1 MSIDPEDSPLEEAL
15 RSDLPGDEA
24 AARMRRRLLAAGIA
38 VGNGMAATTA
48 AAGTTP
54 GLLAGAAAKVG
65 ALSWG
70 VKVGFA
76 AALAIPTVGL
86 LAERS
91 QPPSAVVA
99 PVKAAAAPASPAAAA
114 SAATAAS
121 PAAATAVVD
130 DSPAPSEAAALP
142 NRGNASAE
150 LEAKP
155 RPAEPAL
162 GTARP
167 SQLAFDG
174 GDVPLASK
182 AASTLAEETRILD
195 AAFAE
200 LAAGNKQRAAELVLE
215 HETRFPKGLLGRE
228 RNRAKAR
235 LHEVS
240 RGE

>member
-1 MSIDPEDSPLEEAL
+1 MSIDSEDSPMEDAL
-15 RSDLPGDEA
+15 RSDLPSDQT

-86 LAERS
+86 LAERV
-91 QPPSAVVA
+91 QQPSAAVA
-99 PVKAAAAPASPAAAA
+99 PSKAPAAPVLPGAADDAVPHRPAAAVPDDAPAVNAPAGLPSRA
-114 SAATAAS
+114 SAG
-121 PAAATAVVD
+121 
-130 DSPAPSEAAALP
+130 SELDT
-142 NRGNASAE
+142 
-150 LEAKP
+150 KP
-155 RPAEPAL
+155 RAVEPTL
-162 GTARP
+162 SPARP

-174 GDVPLASK
+174 TEVPAASK
-182 AASTLAEETRILD
+182 VTSTLAEETRILD

-200 LAAGNKQRAAELVLE
+200 LAAGNQERAAALVRE
-215 HETRFPKGLLGRE
+215 HEMRFPKGLLGRE
-228 RNRAKAR
+228 RERAKAR
-235 LHEVS
+235 LNEIS

>member
-1 MSIDPEDSPLEEAL
+1 MSIDPEDSPLEQAL
-15 RSDLPGDEA
+15 RSDLPTDET

-54 GLLAGAAAKVG
+54 GLLASAAAKVG

-91 QPPSAVVA
+91 QQPSTVAA
-99 PVKAAAAPASPAAAA
+99 PVKAAPAAPL
-114 SAATAAS
+114 AAS
-121 PAAATAVVD
+121 PREPARVESD
-130 DSPAPSEAAALP
+130 DSPAPREAATLP
-142 NRGNASAE
+142 NRGKVSAE

-162 GTARP
+162 GPARP

-174 GDVPLASK
+174 NEAPLASK

-200 LAAGNKQRAAELVLE
+200 LAAGNEQRAAELVRE

-228 RNRAKAR
+228 RERAKAR
-235 LHEVS
+235 LNEIS